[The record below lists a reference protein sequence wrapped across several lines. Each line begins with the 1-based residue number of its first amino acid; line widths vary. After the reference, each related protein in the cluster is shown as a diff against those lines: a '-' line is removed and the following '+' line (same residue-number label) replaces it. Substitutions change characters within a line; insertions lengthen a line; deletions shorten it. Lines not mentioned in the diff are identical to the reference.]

1 MDTLQHL
8 FEQLKK
14 FFDIPIYNGG
24 GASLTLWTL
33 LYVTV
38 LLFLLFYLTGKIKK
52 WIVERLLA
60 RSHIEI
66 GIRQAAG
73 SIVRFVIIAIGFAI
87 ILQTAGVDLSTV
99 TILAGAL
106 GIGVGFGLQTM
117 TNNLVSGFVLLFQRP
132 IMVGDRIEVGTVTG
146 DVVSI
151 AALSTTVVT
160 NDNIAIIVPNSEF
173 ISSKVTNWSYTNR
186 DVRFNFPVP
195 VSYKSDPDVVRRLL
209 LEVAEDH
216 PGVLREQKPDVLLSE
231 FGESAMNFTLRVW
244 TRDYTTRPGVLRS
257 ELNYAIVKKFREH
270 GIEIPFPQRDVHI
283 RSKVAA
289 ADDQPHSSGGRSGS
303 P

>member
-1 MDTLQHL
+1 MDTLEHL
-8 FEQLKK
+8 FEHLKK

-24 GASLTLWTL
+24 GTSLTLWTL

-38 LLFLLFYLTGKIKK
+38 LLILLFYLTGKIKK

-73 SIVRFVIIAIGFAI
+73 SIIRFVIIAIGFAI

-244 TRDYTTRPGVLRS
+244 TRDYTSRPGVLRS

-283 RSKVAA
+283 RSKVAT
-289 ADDQPHSSGGRSGS
+289 ADDQPHSS
-303 P
+303 

>member
-1 MDTLQHL
+1 MDTLEHL
-8 FEQLKK
+8 FEHLKK

-24 GASLTLWTL
+24 GTSLTLWTL

-38 LLFLLFYLTGKIKK
+38 LLILLFYLTGKIKK

-244 TRDYTTRPGVLRS
+244 TRDYTSRPGVLRS

-283 RSKVAA
+283 RSKVAT
-289 ADDQPHSSGGRSGS
+289 ADDQPHSS
-303 P
+303 